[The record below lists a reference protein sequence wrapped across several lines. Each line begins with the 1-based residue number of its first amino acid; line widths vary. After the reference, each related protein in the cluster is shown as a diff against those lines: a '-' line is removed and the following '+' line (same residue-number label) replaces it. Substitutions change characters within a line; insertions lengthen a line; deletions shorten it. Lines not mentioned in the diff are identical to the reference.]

1 MEESAS
7 AHEEPFGGS
16 APAGMTQPLLMAR
29 TADKSFKRSGLGEY
43 AAREAGIARS
53 LPQKKK

>member
-43 AAREAGIARS
+43 AAREEGIARS
-53 LPQKKK
+53 LSKK